1 MQNYDELA
9 AKIVTLVGGKE
20 NVISLAHCAT
30 RLRFKLRDDG
40 KADVDGLNKTKG
52 VLTVM
57 QKGGQTQVVI
67 GNTVGDVYDAIGK
80 LGVNLGG
87 EVPDDGTEVDKEGM
101 KVHGKVVDRIV
112 DLVTSIFVPVLPG
125 LIGGGMLKALL
136 MVCTTFFGLAKTD
149 GVYIMLNTVG
159 DAVYSY
165 LPIALSFFAAKRF
178 KANPIISVM
187 LAIAMCSST
196 IINQDPQ
203 LTFFGLPIVGPK
215 QGYGSTVIPI
225 IATIWFQGVLE
236 RALNKVLHPYV
247 KNILNPLFTLLITGP
262 VMFLLIGPVMSALQN
277 VLSGGYT
284 WLYNLSPLVT
294 GAVLGGLWQVLVV
307 FGLHWGIVPLG
318 QMNLSLYGRNTIN
331 AVTGPSNWS
340 QAGAALG
347 VALRVKDE
355 DVKETAMSA
364 AITGFFSITE
374 PAIYGVNLRF
384 KKPFY
389 IAVCVATVSGAISG
403 AANAAATAGGPVGIL
418 SFPLFMGE
426 GFTAFVI
433 AMVLAFVGTAILTYF
448 FGHTPEMDGEEA
460 AATASK

>member
-1 MQNYDELA
+1 MSTYDDLA
-9 AKIVTLVGGKE
+9 GRIIEHVGGRD

-30 RLRFKLRDDG
+30 RLRFRLKDDA
-40 KADVDGLNKTKG
+40 KADVSALNKTKG
-52 VLTVM
+52 VLSVI

-67 GNTVGDVYDAIGK
+67 GNTVSDVYEALGR
-80 LGVNLGG
+80 LGVSLGG
-87 EVPDDGTEVDKEGM
+87 EVPDDEDTAVDKEGM
-101 KVHGKVVDRIV
+101 KVHGKVVDRVV

-149 GVYIMLNTVG
+149 GVYTMLNTLG
-159 DAVYSY
+159 DTVYSY
-165 LPIALSFFAAKRF
+165 LPIALSFFAARRF

-187 LAIAMCSST
+187 LAIAMCST
-196 IINQDPQ
+196 TVINQDPQ
-203 LTFFGLPIVGPK
+203 LTFFGLPLIGPK

-225 IATIWFQGVLE
+225 IATVWFQGMLE
-236 RALNKVLHPYV
+236 RLFNKALHPYV
-247 KNILNPLFTLLITGP
+247 KNILNPLLTLLVTGP
-262 VMFLLIGPVMSALQN
+262 VMFLLIGPIMSALQN
-277 VLSGGYT
+277 LLSGGYT

-294 GAVLGGLWQVLVV
+294 GAVLGGLWQGLVV

-347 VALRVKDE
+347 VALRAKDE

-374 PAIYGVNLRF
+374 PAIYGVNLRY
-384 KKPFY
+384 KRPFY
-389 IAVCVATVSGAISG
+389 IAVGVASLSGAIAG

-426 GFTAFVI
+426 GFVAFAVTM
-433 AMVLAFVGTAILTYF
+433 ALSFVATAILTF
-448 FGHTPEMDGEEA
+448 LFGHTPEMDGDVA
-460 AATASK
+460 GA